1 MKSFTHFSRRKWA
14 NLNPNLNIQV
24 SHEEL
29 EKINSH
35 GDVLSIAD
43 VRQVYEPLVAYIG
56 IMFEQSKKAEKS
68 KADFLKQAMTKRPF
82 IIGISGSVSVGK
94 STTSRLLRLL
104 LHRTYPDLKIQRM
117 TTDGFLYTN
126 NELKVKNLMSRKGFP
141 ESYNMQRLNDFL
153 TDVVRGKEDIV
164 YPLYSQGI
172 SDIVPDKFGHVLS
185 PDILIIEGINTLQLP
200 PNGTIVSSDF
210 YDLSIYLDADEDL
223 IESWFLSRFN
233 ELMEQNKN
241 NPDNYY
247 YHWAHSNRKEAINAA
262 KEVWQSVNLVNLR
275 EFIAPTKTRAN
286 VVLHKTRGH
295 HIDSVYLRC
304 Y

>member
-1 MKSFTHFSRRKWA
+1 MKSFTHFSRKEWA
-14 NLNPNLNIQV
+14 SLNPNLNINV

-35 GDVLSIAD
+35 GDVLSIKD
-43 VRQVYEPLVAYIG
+43 VRQVYESLVAYIG
-56 IMFEQSKKAEKS
+56 VVFEQSKEKEKK
-68 KADFLKQAMTKRPF
+68 KADFLKRPISKRPF

-104 LHRTYPDLKIQRM
+104 LQRTYPELKIQRM

-126 NELKVKNLMSRKGFP
+126 NELRAKNLMSRKGFP

-172 SDIVPDKFGHVLS
+172 SDIVPDEFGHVLS

-223 IESWFLSRFN
+223 IESWFLSRFK
-233 ELMEQNKN
+233 ELMEQNKD

-247 YHWAHSNRKEAINAA
+247 YHWANSDRTKAINAA

-275 EFIAPTKTRAN
+275 EFIAPTKARAN
-286 VVLHKTRGH
+286 VVLHKTKGH